1 MAYNVANFPTS
12 YKDASYDE
20 LDAQAEKAT
29 GLPPGLLSRI
39 RLVGEKSNADQVSSA
54 GAKSPYQIIESTRNA
69 ILEKYK
75 IDPYLNPKN
84 AALGAAYLLKEGLQR
99 NGGNVREA
107 VGEYIGGT
115 DRKNWGKQTRA
126 YIERVA
132 PIRDPES
139 TGSFGELELSPVRSP
154 QDIIAAQQKP
164 TINYAAIIDAYKTG
178 KMSPEEAT
186 EFEADV
192 NAGRFVLPGGLP
204 KADKPKEA
212 VPEKAEGTIQLNQ
225 KVFDAY
231 NRGIEW
237 ERAGNPDDKAPADVM
252 RAADR
257 QMLEQDI
264 VSGEATPEPS
274 LKRRMKDVFTGEL
287 RQTEESVGLPNF
299 LKMPDFAKPG
309 ANLKDEEKEF
319 SLGNVWSRLKSALPE
334 AATAFTSITGTPDE
348 IEQAAKSKGLET
360 RRDSKGNV
368 ILKSKI
374 DGKEYV
380 IPPGFT
386 MDSFAKALTLGGLYS
401 VGGAGRT
408 LLKETVG
415 TAATEAGI
423 QGVQAA
429 GGGDFSGTDVALAA
443 AAPTVVRAVTAPFRA
458 GARTATAAALP
469 DDALRAAAT
478 PAPAATAKPTLDEVT
493 TLAGKAATRPGPLAT
508 GARQELAQMV
518 EPDAAALAAAERL
531 GMPVS
536 PVTLSQNELIQQ
548 VRGAAASKVGSPAAV
563 QAAEEFERL
572 SQQTYKG
579 LSDLGASP
587 DIGAVS
593 EKIRT
598 NLIGQ
603 KEKLEKLAD
612 AKYTAVNEAMQGT
625 KMTPGETTKLVE
637 DWLQNRSMQTLSP
650 GQKKLIAIVREG
662 AKQGGVRYADLDSI
676 RKQIGQQMRGKD
688 SAFSSTESGE
698 LRQMYGALARDQESA
713 IEAIGKEQL
722 LNTYKEGA
730 ALVANRK
737 ELEDGIKAAYG
748 RHIDGDIVPALRN
761 AVATASRGSAENLS
775 GLLKTIRGT
784 TPGETAELRKE
795 ALSTA
800 MLAYMRP
807 QNQEMVEQGAKF
819 SFQQYNKMYRG
830 MMENSPVRALVMQT
844 MGKQAARSMDDLY
857 TVSKRIEQAY
867 SKVLH
872 TGKANQEIIKNLNG
886 AEGMLNQMIQLAKTS
901 AARGAGTELA
911 TSMMMG
917 PSGGGFLA
925 GAIHAAVSGK
935 NDVLKAVGELLT
947 SPEFQILVEQQIANG
962 APTKQAVSRMA
973 NSSRFKNVIAKSGA
987 FTDEVKARILKDATE
1002 RERIILSALQSS
1014 RNTIQTENE

>member
-20 LDAQAEKAT
+20 VDSLAEQAT
-29 GLPPGLLSRI
+29 GIPPGLLSRI
-39 RLVGEKSNADQVSSA
+39 RLVGEKSNANQVSSA
-54 GAKSPYQIIESTRNA
+54 GAKSPYQIIDSTRNA

-115 DRKNWGKQTRA
+115 NRKNWGEQTRA

-139 TGSFGELELSPVRSP
+139 TGSSGLPELANVRTP
-154 QDIIAAQQKP
+154 QEIVAAQQKP
-164 TINYAAIIDAYKTG
+164 GINYGAIVDAYKTG
-178 KMSPEEAT
+178 KMSPEEAA
-186 EFEADV
+186 EFEGDV
-192 NAGRFVLPGGLP
+192 KAGRFVLPGGLTVAP
-204 KADKPKEA
+204 ETKAAPA
-212 VPEKAEGTIQLNQ
+212 PESTGPVQLNQ
-225 KVFDAY
+225 KIFDAY

-237 ERAGNPDDKAPADVM
+237 DKSGKPDDKAPADVM
-252 RAADR
+252 RSADR

-264 VSGEATPEPS
+264 VSGQAMPEPS
-274 LKRRMKDVFTGEL
+274 LKRRIRDTFTGEL
-287 RQTEESVGLPNF
+287 RHTEESLGLPNF
-299 LKMPDFAKPG
+299 MKLPEFQKVESGMPDANWSNFWDRLKMAPKKVG
-309 ANLKDEEKEF
+309 ATF
-319 SLGNVWSRLKSALPE
+319 TAL
-334 AATAFTSITGTPDE
+334 TGTPEE
-348 IEQAAKSKGLET
+348 IAKSAQETYGLKT
-360 RRDSKGNV
+360 RQDSKGNW
-368 ILKSKI
+368 IITSKE
-374 DGKEYV
+374 DGKDYV
-380 IPPGFT
+380 IPPGWT
-386 MDSFAKALTLGGLYS
+386 VDTSLKALMLGSLYAGS
-401 VGGAGRT
+401 SAGGK
-408 LLKETVG
+408 LLKETIG
-415 TAATEAGI
+415 TAATETGI
-423 QGVQAA
+423 QAAQAM
-429 GGGDFSGTDVALAA
+429 GGGEFGEGEIGLAA
-443 AAPTVVRAVTAPFRA
+443 AAPAIFRTAAIPFR
-458 GARTATAAALP
+458 GAQRTATAAVLP
-469 DDALRAAAT
+469 DEALKTAAT
-478 PAPAATAKPTLDEVT
+478 PAPAAAVKPTLDQVT
-493 TLAGKAATRPGPLAT
+493 TLAGQAATRPGPLAS

-518 EPDAAALAAAERL
+518 EPDPVAMAAAERL

-536 PVTLSQNELIQQ
+536 PITLSQNELIQQ

-563 QAAEEFERL
+563 QATEEFEKL
-572 SQQTYKG
+572 SQQTYRV
-579 LSDLGASP
+579 LSDMNASP

-598 NLIGQ
+598 GLIAQ
-603 KEKLEKLAD
+603 KDKLEKLAD

-625 KMTPGETTKLVE
+625 KTLPMETTKLVD
-637 DWLQNRSMQTLSP
+637 DWMGNRSMQTLSP
-650 GQKKLIAIVREG
+650 GQKKLIAIVKEG
-662 AKQGGVRYADLDSI
+662 AKQGGVRYADLDSV

-688 SAFSSTESGE
+688 SAFSSTEAGE
-698 LRQMYGALARDQESA
+698 LRQMYGVLARDQESA
-713 IEAIGKEQL
+713 IESIGKEQL

-761 AVATASRGSAENLS
+761 AVSTASRGSAENLS

-807 QNQEMVEQGAKF
+807 QSQEMAEQGAKF
-819 SFQQYNKMYRG
+819 SFQRYNQMYRG

-857 TVSKRIEQAY
+857 TVSKPIEQSY

-886 AEGMLNQMIQLAKTS
+886 AEGVVGQLVQLAKTS
-901 AARGAGTELA
+901 AARGAGMEMA
-911 TSMMMG
+911 SSMAIG
-917 PSGGGFLA
+917 PTGGGFLA

-935 NDVLKAVGELLT
+935 NDVLKAVGELIT
-947 SPEFQILVEQQIANG
+947 SPEFQILIEQQIAKG
-962 APTKQAVSRMA
+962 APTDSAVKKVA
-973 NSSRFKNVIAKSGA
+973 NSSKFKNLIAKSEA
-987 FTDEVKARILKDATE
+987 FTDEAKARILKDSSE
-1002 RERIILSALQSS
+1002 RERIILAALQSS
-1014 RNTIQTENE
+1014 RNAAQTETE